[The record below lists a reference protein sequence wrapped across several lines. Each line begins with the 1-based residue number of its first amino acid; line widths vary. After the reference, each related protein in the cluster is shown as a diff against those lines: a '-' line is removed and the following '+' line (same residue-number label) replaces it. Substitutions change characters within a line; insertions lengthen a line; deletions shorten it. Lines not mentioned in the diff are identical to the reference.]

1 MQRVS
6 WIPLYDE
13 YCLGIRYMSSVLQEA
28 GHESHIIIFKG
39 VEYISPQE
47 VPPLE
52 QQNDGGYYGFC
63 TYTTKQ
69 ELGILLDLLREQK
82 PDLVGMSFSS
92 VSFGLAQFIT
102 KHIQE
107 ELGIK
112 VMWGGVDAT
121 INSNENI
128 KYCDFLCTGEGEF
141 PVLNLVN
148 QLDKGIEYPEVESI
162 WVRKENGDICRTP
175 TMTLEKNLDNY
186 PFPDFELEN
195 KSVVIHNSVITS
207 PPYPP
212 KSHLYSNFIIMAT
225 RGCPFTCTFCAW
237 PQIMYNDNKYR
248 KRNPVNVVDEVE
260 AMKKEYGFRSFYF
273 DDDTFN
279 IGKKRILALCEEI
292 SRRDLKMPWAAMS
305 RADTS
310 DRETLREMKR
320 SGLQG
325 IKFGVESG
333 SQELVDNAKKS
344 LDLDRVVEACAIT
357 RELGIRTHLTFSFGL
372 PGETWET
379 VRKTINFAKQLDPDT
394 LQFSLMT
401 PFPGSTF
408 YEEMKEKNMLLTGD
422 WSQYDGGTT
431 SVVHTDEL
439 SGHDLEKALRM
450 AYNEWD
456 MHKLIRPFRD
466 FRTLKRVMSQPR
478 QTLHTLGFLAKRHL
492 RRVIHAGA

>member
-1 MQRVS
+1 MK
-6 WIPLYDE
+6 IF
-13 YCLGIRYMSSVLQEA
+13 LGNGPYYR
-28 GHESHIIIFKG
+28 
-39 VEYISPQE
+39 
-47 VPPLE
+47 
-52 QQNDGGYYGFC
+52 NGYYYVRAGSRWPHFEEEGNQYMPFPFYLSYATAVLEKSGYECLLIDGVGERATEDSYIQRAIAFQPDVTIIEVSTASLPTDIRQATRIKEACPHTKVVFC
-63 TYTTKQ
+63 GIMVDMYRPEFLNEYPVVDFVMKGEYDFVVL
-69 ELGILLDLLREQK
+69 ELMKALEANSDG
-82 PDLVGMSFSS
+82 S
-92 VSFGLAQFIT
+92 
-102 KHIQE
+102 
-107 ELGIK
+107 K
-112 VMWGGVDAT
+112 VH
-121 INSNENI
+121 
-128 KYCDFLCTGEGEF
+128 
-141 PVLNLVN
+141 NLVYRGSDGIAAETERRDSIGD
-148 QLDKGIEYPEVESI
+148 LDSLPWPSRRHLPMMNYHDCPGGIP
-162 WVRKENGDICRTP
+162 TP
-175 TMTLEKNLDNY
+175 SLQMW
-186 PFPDFELEN
+186 
-195 KSVVIHNSVITS
+195 S
-207 PPYPP
+207 
-212 KSHLYSNFIIMAT
+212 T

-248 KRNPVNVVDEVE
+248 KRNPVDVVDEVE

-408 YEEMKEKNMLLTGD
+408 YEEMKEKNMLLTDD